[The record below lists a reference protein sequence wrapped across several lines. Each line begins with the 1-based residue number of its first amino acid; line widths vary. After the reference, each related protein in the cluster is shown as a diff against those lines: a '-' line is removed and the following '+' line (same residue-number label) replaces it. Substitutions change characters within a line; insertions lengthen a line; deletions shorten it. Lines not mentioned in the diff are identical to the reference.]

1 MSRPPRPA
9 GLGLGLKLDGS
20 FNLERSLNA
29 SADLSARLYASYNLT
44 DDGIKLLS
52 ASAREF
58 KLTSDGIE
66 YGARGGDARASSATT
81 GTSSRAENECAYRCA
96 SSDVR
101 VFGVV
106 GVGASGVVKRAIHV
120 PSHRVIALKQM
131 TVNDKERRRQIINEM
146 RTLCDSPR
154 VRGLVSFYGAFYS
167 AENDTINIAL
177 EYVEGGSLEA
187 LLKRGGAIPCD
198 VLGHITSGVTRG
210 LEYLHRDRR
219 VVHRDVKPG
228 NVLMTSAGEPKITDF
243 GISASI
249 EPGGAGLLDSFKG
262 TMCYMSPERVE
273 NGDYDFAADVW
284 SLGLTVL
291 ECGLGRYPYDQ
302 NDGGPLGLM
311 LQITQDD
318 PPLPKEKD
326 ALRARGLTPSFE
338 DFVRQA
344 RSIHWSPALYRDVSC
359 VTTAQGEKVRGG
371 RDISALL
378 ASRAASGAGALRRTV
393 RTIDA
398 LPGGV
403 DGGVTVFAT
412 GTLTSGGG
420 GGGGGSGA
428 FYTLVHE
435 DWGGRGGGGDASS
448 SGQFY
453 VRNQLERWSSRE

>member
-1 MSRPPRPA
+1 MFLPPQ
-9 GLGLGLKLDGS
+9 
-20 FNLERSLNA
+20 
-29 SADLSARLYASYNLT
+29 ASYNLT

-81 GTSSRAENECAYRCA
+81 GTSSRAENECGYRCA

-219 VVHRDVKPG
+219 VVHRDVKVRSGAKYAGPRATAFARRSRVDPRGLDFLSRRLLRLSAQGPTVSIPTRRDACLSTPTDAFRLHPDVRRFKPG

-291 ECGLGRYPYDQ
+291 ECGLGR
-302 NDGGPLGLM
+302 
-311 LQITQDD
+311 
-318 PPLPKEKD
+318 
-326 ALRARGLTPSFE
+326 
-338 DFVRQA
+338 
-344 RSIHWSPALYRDVSC
+344 
-359 VTTAQGEKVRGG
+359 
-371 RDISALL
+371 
-378 ASRAASGAGALRRTV
+378 
-393 RTIDA
+393 
-398 LPGGV
+398 
-403 DGGVTVFAT
+403 
-412 GTLTSGGG
+412 
-420 GGGGGSGA
+420 
-428 FYTLVHE
+428 
-435 DWGGRGGGGDASS
+435 
-448 SGQFY
+448 
-453 VRNQLERWSSRE
+453 